1 MTSET
6 PLRRSRNLTIL
17 ILILFF
23 YAACAYSPVIA
34 RYTTISVN
42 SWEMAICYWL
52 LVGVALRN
60 WGFLATQLFSLV
72 AFGVVLTILQKVSF
86 AVTYPMIVET
96 TGSLSLP
103 VLIVLYVVGPGI
115 FFSFNFDP
123 YGLVK
128 ELPSVVNVR
137 ATAQLLLMLSAGEMF
152 QARFAEV
159 SENLV
164 VRGVDVRNKARRIL
178 SVPTFLPP
186 LLMALIQEAAYRHS
200 YASMLGCPPDRFPVS
215 RARTR
220 VSSAQKM
227 GLAAAVVLS
236 ATRFLI

>member
-1 MTSET
+1 MTNE
-6 PLRRSRNLTIL
+6 PPVRHSRNLTIF

-23 YAACAYSPVIA
+23 YVACAYSQLVA
-34 RYTTISVN
+34 RYASIN
-42 SWEMAICYWL
+42 INPWEVAICYWVI
-52 LVGVALRN
+52 VGLALRN
-60 WGFLATQLFSLV
+60 WGFLATQIFSLI
-72 AFGVVLTILQKVSF
+72 AFGVVLTILQRVSF
-86 AVTYPMIVET
+86 ALTYAMIIET
-96 TGSLSLP
+96 TSSISLP
-103 VLIVLYVVGPGI
+103 VLIVFYVVGPGI

-128 ELPSVVNVR
+128 ELPRVANVR
-137 ATAQLLLMLSAGEMF
+137 VTAQLLLMLSAGEMF

-164 VRGVDVRNKARRIL
+164 VRGINVKNRAGRIL

-200 YASMLGCPPDRFPVS
+200 YTSMLGCPPDKFPVN

-220 VSSAQKM
+220 VTPGQKV
-227 GLAAAVVLS
+227 GLAFAVVLI
-236 ATRFLI
+236 AIRLAI

>member
-6 PLRRSRNLTIL
+6 PPRHSRNLTIL

-23 YAACAYSPVIA
+23 YVTCAYAPA
-34 RYTTISVN
+34 LAKYTSLRLN
-42 SWEMAICYWL
+42 AWETAFVYWMV
-52 LVGVALRN
+52 VGLALRN
-60 WGFLATQLFSLV
+60 WRFLATQLFSLV
-72 AFGVVLTILQKVSF
+72 AFGVVLTILQKVTF
-86 AVTYPMIVET
+86 GVTYAMLIET
-96 TGSLSLP
+96 TSRHTLP
-103 VLIVLYVVGPGI
+103 VMIVLYVVGPGI

-128 ELPSVVNVR
+128 ELPRVINTR

-164 VRGVDVRNKARRIL
+164 VRGFNLRNRATRLL

-200 YASMLGCPPDRFPVS
+200 YNSMLGCPPDRFPVS
-215 RARTR
+215 NVHTR
-220 VSSAQKM
+220 MTNAQRI
-227 GLAAAVVLS
+227 GLITAILLIGIRVL
-236 ATRFLI
+236 I